1 MKSALLLA
9 GCVVIACFISTEA
22 LNKDETI
29 MKAYLADQAEHKTE
43 EMVEAPPP
51 VDNHV
56 YTKFPSWVE
65 TEDDMEAFFK
75 QQKTKV
81 IRKNTGKVQK
91 KKKAA
96 APELAM
102 LQKFPAWI
110 ESEEDMEAYF
120 KDQHTKVIRRDTGN
134 GGVNP
139 SGNPTIE
146 AELVQDYAPESPEKK
161 RREDKYQK
169 QEKDDPLAWANLEQ
183 VSKKPKQDL
192 VHNTLTDTIAEE
204 NKTDLEAPKENSW
217 DHSSILG
224 GEQKR
229 IDDSERR
236 RLMEENYDDEDEL
249 IQDLI
254 SEKAGSPGWEAAQ
267 SVNTNTEAPEAHG
280 LVGNRFFNH

>member
-51 VDNHV
+51 VDTHV

-81 IRKNTGKVQK
+81 IR
-91 KKKAA
+91 
-96 APELAM
+96 
-102 LQKFPAWI
+102 
-110 ESEEDMEAYF
+110 
-120 KDQHTKVIRRDTGN
+120 RDTGN

-146 AELVQDYAPESPEKK
+146 AELVQEWAPPSEVKK
-161 RREDKYQK
+161 AREDKYRK
-169 QEKDDPLAWANLEQ
+169 QEKDDPLAWANL
-183 VSKKPKQDL
+183 
-192 VHNTLTDTIAEE
+192 
-204 NKTDLEAPKENSW
+204 
-217 DHSSILG
+217 
-224 GEQKR
+224 
-229 IDDSERR
+229 
-236 RLMEENYDDEDEL
+236 
-249 IQDLI
+249 
-254 SEKAGSPGWEAAQ
+254 
-267 SVNTNTEAPEAHG
+267 
-280 LVGNRFFNH
+280 

>member
-75 QQKTKV
+75 QQK
-81 IRKNTGKVQK
+81 
-91 KKKAA
+91 
-96 APELAM
+96 
-102 LQKFPAWI
+102 
-110 ESEEDMEAYF
+110 
-120 KDQHTKVIRRDTGN
+120 TKVIRRDTGN

>member
-96 APELAM
+96 APGE
-102 LQKFPAWI
+102 
-110 ESEEDMEAYF
+110 
-120 KDQHTKVIRRDTGN
+120 RDI
-134 GGVNP
+134 P
-139 SGNPTIE
+139 
-146 AELVQDYAPESPEKK
+146 
-161 RREDKYQK
+161 
-169 QEKDDPLAWANLEQ
+169 
-183 VSKKPKQDL
+183 
-192 VHNTLTDTIAEE
+192 VHCLRSDI
-204 NKTDLEAPKENSW
+204 
-217 DHSSILG
+217 
-224 GEQKR
+224 
-229 IDDSERR
+229 
-236 RLMEENYDDEDEL
+236 
-249 IQDLI
+249 
-254 SEKAGSPGWEAAQ
+254 
-267 SVNTNTEAPEAHG
+267 
-280 LVGNRFFNH
+280 

>member
-1 MKSALLLA
+1 
-9 GCVVIACFISTEA
+9 
-22 LNKDETI
+22 
-29 MKAYLADQAEHKTE
+29 
-43 EMVEAPPP
+43 MVEAPPP

-120 KDQHTKVIRRDTGN
+120 KDQHAKVIRRDTGN

-146 AELVQDYAPESPEKK
+146 AE
-161 RREDKYQK
+161 
-169 QEKDDPLAWANLEQ
+169 LEQ

-204 NKTDLEAPKENSW
+204 NKTDLEA
-217 DHSSILG
+217 
-224 GEQKR
+224 
-229 IDDSERR
+229 
-236 RLMEENYDDEDEL
+236 
-249 IQDLI
+249 
-254 SEKAGSPGWEAAQ
+254 
-267 SVNTNTEAPEAHG
+267 
-280 LVGNRFFNH
+280 

>member
-91 KKKAA
+91 KLDKVDKEIGIMKK
-96 APELAM
+96 
-102 LQKFPAWI
+102 
-110 ESEEDMEAYF
+110 
-120 KDQHTKVIRRDTGN
+120 
-134 GGVNP
+134 
-139 SGNPTIE
+139 
-146 AELVQDYAPESPEKK
+146 
-161 RREDKYQK
+161 
-169 QEKDDPLAWANLEQ
+169 
-183 VSKKPKQDL
+183 L
-192 VHNTLTDTIAEE
+192 VHPNLV
-204 NKTDLEAPKENSW
+204 
-217 DHSSILG
+217 
-224 GEQKR
+224 
-229 IDDSERR
+229 
-236 RLMEENYDDEDEL
+236 RLL
-249 IQDLI
+249 
-254 SEKAGSPGWEAAQ
+254 
-267 SVNTNTEAPEAHG
+267 
-280 LVGNRFFNH
+280 

>member
-1 MKSALLLA
+1 MKSAVLLV
-9 GCVVIACFISTEA
+9 GCVVLACFISTEA
-22 LNKDETI
+22 LNKDESI
-29 MKAYLADQAEHKTE
+29 MKAYMEDQEQHKSE
-43 EMVEAPPP
+43 EMVAEPPP
-51 VDNHV
+51 VDTHQ

-65 TEDDMEAFFK
+65 TEEDMEAFFK
-75 QQKTKV
+75 Q
-81 IRKNTGKVQK
+81 QK

-96 APELAM
+96 APELTM
-102 LQKFPAWI
+102 LQKFPAWV
-110 ESEEDMEAYF
+110 ESEKDMELYF
-120 KDQHTKVIRRDTGN
+120 KRHNTKVIRRDTGN
-134 GGVNP
+134 GGINP

-146 AELVQDYAPESPEKK
+146 AELVQEWAPPSEVKK
-161 RREDKYQK
+161 AREDKYRK

-192 VHNTLTDTIAEE
+192 VHNTLTDSIAEE